1 MKKIFCLVFILIII
15 LSFTGCGNITNEQ
28 LSQIENLDSKTLI
41 DTIKEKYEVEYT
53 GNDIEYN
60 LSNMKDKKFVIIG
73 VSTLSDYYGYGF
85 NHTEEKLFCV
95 KVKPVLDTSKE
106 DWYIYL
112 DREYWDD
119 YYQALIKEGSIKK
132 TVFICEIPS
141 LYYQD
146 GQGQMAY
153 GNGAYW
159 N

>member
-1 MKKIFCLVFILIII
+1 MKKIFYLVIVICLFFNLV
-15 LSFTGCGNITNEQ
+15 SCSNVDNEK
-28 LSQIENLDSKTLI
+28 LSQIENIDSKTLI
-41 DTIKEKYEVEYT
+41 DIIKEKYEVEYT

-60 LSNMKDKKFVIIG
+60 IPNMKDKRFVIIG
-73 VSTLSDYYGYGF
+73 TSTLSDYYNYGF
-85 NHTEEKLFCV
+85 SNTEEKLFCV
-95 KVKPVLDTSKE
+95 KVKPTLDTSKE

-119 YYQALIKEGSIKK
+119 YYQTLVKEGSIEK
-132 TVFICEIPS
+132 TVLICEVPS